1 MTQEDLKITA
11 INSSAMLLS
20 FANIEHALKIV
31 LLLASIVYT
40 IYKIYVA
47 YENRKAKP
55 SNDA

>member
-47 YENRKAKP
+47 YDNRKAKR